1 MLWCDDNKG
10 YLEEMMGY
18 AQCRPKLK
26 EMFLTDFKMVVEYII
41 VLFVIK
47 VAKGML
53 WATFMK
59 VAITFLGKIVL
70 WVFMKIVMDNFLI

>member
-1 MLWCDDNKG
+1 
-10 YLEEMMGY
+10 MGY

-47 VAKGML
+47 VAKEML
-53 WATFMK
+53 
-59 VAITFLGKIVL
+59 
-70 WVFMKIVMDNFLI
+70 